1 MSNFK
6 QEDTNETA
14 EILGNEGTPE
24 EHGYRTRENAIA
36 EMKEKM
42 GGPEDKADRKDRG
55 NEG

>member
-24 EHGYRTRENAIA
+24 EHGYRTRKRYRGDERKN
-36 EMKEKM
+36 
-42 GGPEDKADRKDRG
+42 GGPGGQSRQ
-55 NEG
+55 EGPR